1 MTFGA
6 PVMASGFLA
15 GLTHPLTVTTHA
27 VALLGLGLMIGQQ
40 LHRRVTLAAF
50 ALGLFAGLAALA
62 TGVGETPAQIVILLG
77 AAGLGAAS
85 GRPVR
90 ELLGAPLA
98 LIVGAAVGLD
108 SPPQATSIPTAN
120 AALVGTALA
129 GFVTVALITADS
141 ARLREGWRH
150 IGVRVFGSW
159 IAVSAILVL
168 ALRLAR

>member
-1 MTFGA
+1 
-6 PVMASGFLA
+6 
-15 GLTHPLTVTTHA
+15 
-27 VALLGLGLMIGQQ
+27 MIGQQ

-50 ALGLFAGLAALA
+50 ALGLVAGLAALA
-62 TGVGETPAQIVILLG
+62 TGVGATPAPIVILLG
-77 AAGLGAAS
+77 AATAGLGAAS

-120 AALVGTALA
+120 AALVGTPLA
-129 GFVTVALITADS
+129 GFVTVALIAAGS

-150 IGVRVFGSW
+150 IGARVFGSW